1 MADLFGELQDGAT
14 ERERVIAIGGAIVVL
29 LAGVIGVRSFS
40 TAVRRGAEAKDAG
53 ARGASLAF
61 LTSVVGYIVVV
72 LATLGVLRVNLAGL
86 LLGGAVTGV
95 VVGIAAQQTIGNF
108 FAGIVLLAV
117 RPFSVGERV
126 VMRSGPLGGEYEGTV
141 TDMSLFYVHLLTT
154 NGPVALPNAGVLASA
169 IGPGARAAKDEPKVE
184 MDEEPPA

>member
-61 LTSVVGYIVVV
+61 LTSVGGYIVVV

-141 TDMSLFYVHLLTT
+141 TDMSLFYVHLSTT